1 MHTANREGKTYVATS
16 TSLVLSA
23 PPSVPVGVVGV
34 QVDQH
39 HVCGVLTAFVASFAM
54 LDGLVG
60 VLLALEEVQAVAQGV
75 ALGEVALQRVARV
88 WVASCTKCQ

>member
-34 QVDQH
+34 QVDHTEGQCFPEPC
-39 HVCGVLTAFVASFAM
+39 VRVVIVTYRERLFPTCSQEQWLFVALLGASR
-54 LDGLVG
+54 DKHWG
-60 VLLALEEVQAVAQGV
+60 V
-75 ALGEVALQRVARV
+75 
-88 WVASCTKCQ
+88 